1 MKHIQTEKFAEYS
14 QIIKIDD
21 PELEAEY
28 NEVMVNHYE
37 KDPTNPEYEK
47 AAKAYHNKLRK
58 IYGIDKMISVGHLKG
73 SGRFALCIAKDL
85 NTDNETIYDPPSR
98 SDDEE

>member
-1 MKHIQTEKFAEYS
+1 MKHIQTEEFAEYS
-14 QIIKIDD
+14 RIIVIDD

-37 KDPTNPEYEK
+37 KDPTNPKYEK

-73 SGRFALCIAKDL
+73 SGRFALVVAKDL
-85 NTDNETIYDPPSR
+85 DADDETIYDPPIES
-98 SDDEE
+98 DEE